1 MRKRKKCVDCKM
13 LEDISLCRDGCFCM
27 TKTIKGRCGK
37 CGKIKKENGRKK

>member
-1 MRKRKKCVDCKM
+1 MKKVLEQQHYEM